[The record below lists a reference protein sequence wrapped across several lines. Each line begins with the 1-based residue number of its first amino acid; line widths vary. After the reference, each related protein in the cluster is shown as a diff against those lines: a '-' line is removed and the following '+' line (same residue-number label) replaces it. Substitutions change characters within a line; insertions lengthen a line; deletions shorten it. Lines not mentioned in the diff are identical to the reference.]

1 MVEQVLDD
9 KLFAI
14 LVLMALFTTFVTTPI
29 VMAIYRPLRELS
41 SHDIHSRSKA
51 SPESGLRILAC
62 IRGLGE
68 LPSLVNLINSHCS
81 SDPSAVKVYVMRL
94 IEMTGRSSS
103 IVTALRTRR
112 NGLPCITRFCQG
124 EFNHRVA
131 LAAFKVRVRPTT
143 SVSMLPVMHRDICH
157 IAEEKRVAMVILP
170 FHKQWKRENGQDVEI
185 DLGQGW
191 RGVNERVLAN
201 APCSVAFLVD
211 RGFNTKFGDDE
222 QVRRVC
228 VLFLGG
234 PDSREALELG
244 GRMADHPSTTITVIK
259 FRGQARPEGEIRV
272 GASSS
277 EAISSSEELDETSFA
292 EFKQKWDGTVRF
304 VQKGTNNIGTEALAI
319 AQSAEYDLIVVG
331 KGRFGWRTVLSE
343 AGNEQVEYEELGQ
356 IGGLLA
362 SSRPQI
368 SASVLVVH
376 HHRPKHAS
384 AGLRGTTLP
393 P

>member
-1 MVEQVLDD
+1 MEQVLDD
-9 KLFAI
+9 KMFAI
-14 LVLMALFTTFVTTPI
+14 LVLMALFTTFATTPI
-29 VMAIYRPLRELS
+29 VMAIYRPLHDLS
-41 SHDIHSRSKA
+41 SSRSKA
-51 SPESGLRILAC
+51 SPESGSSSLRILAC

-68 LPSLVNLINSHCS
+68 LPSLVSLINLHCS
-81 SDPSAVKVYVMRL
+81 SNPFAMKVYVMRL
-94 IEMTGRSSS
+94 IEMTDRSSS

-112 NGLPCITRFCQG
+112 NGLPCIARFFQG
-124 EFNHRVA
+124 EFNHHVV
-131 LAAFKVRVRPTT
+131 LAALKAKVRPTT
-143 SVSMLPVMHRDICH
+143 SVSTLLVMHRDICH

-185 DLGQGW
+185 NLGQGW
-191 RGVNERVLAN
+191 RGVNERVLAD
-201 APCSVAFLVD
+201 APCSVALLVD
-211 RGFNTKFGDDE
+211 HGFSTKFGEDQ

-228 VLFLGG
+228 LLFLGG

-244 GRMADHPSTTITVIK
+244 ARMADHPSTRITVIK
-259 FRGQARPEGEIRV
+259 FTGQTWPESENIV

-277 EAISSSEELDETSFA
+277 GVLSSEERDETSLA

-304 VQKGTNNIGTEALAI
+304 VQKETGNIRKEALAI

-331 KGRFGWRTVLSE
+331 KGRFGRRAVLSE

-368 SASVLVVH
+368 STSVLVVH
-376 HHRPKHAS
+376 HHRPKHATHD
-384 AGLRGTTLP
+384 LT
-393 P
+393 